1 MSKKWENRTKALV
14 TKWPKGGTWDV
25 AVCGEMETLIK
36 YHKANKN
43 TERRKKKRRKE
54 LEVLRLF
61 KVKGETRR
69 RDQKAM
75 RKALSEKEEMRQK
88 EIWPP
93 SYQSQYPLVEAPPP
107 SYKGQF
113 PVIEGKVEFKGEVTQ
128 KDQAGSEQKGT
139 ASCLDGYREVSAL
152 LRQAMEEGLRGSE
165 LITEGQVCGSE
176 KKGSAKK
183 VGYGVS
189 GSEVEGLTHLLDTPN
204 PPSKGWSQF
213 QEKETETESEEG
225 VEDRVVRSRRAVRP
239 PTRYTPMLP
248 LMVKGAQTQ
257 YVPWAGQ
264 DLEGLLLRL
273 PVLAEGAGKWIKAI
287 EEETMGRLLAIG
299 DIKAVMART
308 LGVDAMERLLRS
320 SGLAAATGTPVNDA
334 CPFDGYRANF
344 WHQLRLMFPP
354 RLSVVEMKVEPIK
367 EGESPAAYLQ
377 AQEKRWR
384 TESRICRNRH
394 SEVCTGGHCRTH
406 SLSQ

>member
-165 LITEGQVCGSE
+165 LITEGQEKEKAQKEDTDQEEPVIFPGDKVYLRVFRRKWHEPQREGPFKVTRATATAVQVEGSNTWYHLNHCTRVLHE
-176 KKGSAKK
+176 RQIVTENDTEDAAALGSDGPDGGPRGAPQLG
-183 VGYGVS
+183 VEPVS
-189 GSEVEGLTHLLDTPN
+189 GSEQTEGQEGASQADQPLQTGHEAVGSGRADSDDIGDAN
-204 PPSKGWSQF
+204 DISGPSG
-213 QEKETETESEEG
+213 
-225 VEDRVVRSRRAVRP
+225 
-239 PTRYTPMLP
+239 L
-248 LMVKGAQTQ
+248 GAQ
-257 YVPWAGQ
+257 Q
-264 DLEGLLLRL
+264 DHRSGEFRTIDFTDSALSFD
-273 PVLAEGAGKWIKAI
+273 AE
-287 EEETMGRLLAIG
+287 
-299 DIKAVMART
+299 
-308 LGVDAMERLLRS
+308 
-320 SGLAAATGTPVNDA
+320 
-334 CPFDGYRANF
+334 
-344 WHQLRLMFPP
+344 
-354 RLSVVEMKVEPIK
+354 
-367 EGESPAAYLQ
+367 
-377 AQEKRWR
+377 
-384 TESRICRNRH
+384 
-394 SEVCTGGHCRTH
+394 
-406 SLSQ
+406 